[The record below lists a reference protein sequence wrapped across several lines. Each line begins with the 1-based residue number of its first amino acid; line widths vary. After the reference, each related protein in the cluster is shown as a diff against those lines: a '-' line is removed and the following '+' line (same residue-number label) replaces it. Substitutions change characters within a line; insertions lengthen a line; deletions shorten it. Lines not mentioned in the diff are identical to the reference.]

1 MIDFLIRMGGHGQTF
16 EDVRLG
22 YSETVTRL
30 ALAGLGRRTAS
41 RVSDA
46 DAYWGPTAEL
56 LQEAMRLGFVHRQP
70 LPSSRKHL
78 DSHRA
83 TEFRLTDHGREAAS
97 LAKNAPAELTSRL
110 ADAAISAHPYLQN
123 FLMVLEEAPLV
134 CPEIREGQIES
145 STREGHDTRYW
156 ASWAASLIN
165 RNSEVATTTDVAV
178 QLEMEQAVTK
188 RFGLRPN
195 PRPTNKALAEAFND
209 AFAAASLRS
218 RQLPM
223 GATSLKVLKAWGS
236 QLLLFDQSR
245 YVPDYIDSNVIWIA
259 SDLIRE
265 NGVVTHATR
274 RGFEKYGQVVAR
286 ALIEAY
292 QRQAQGRTS
301 DLIKMPYCSC

>member
-1 MIDFLIRMGGHGQTF
+1 
-16 EDVRLG
+16 
-22 YSETVTRL
+22 
-30 ALAGLGRRTAS
+30 
-41 RVSDA
+41 
-46 DAYWGPTAEL
+46 
-56 LQEAMRLGFVHRQP
+56 
-70 LPSSRKHL
+70 
-78 DSHRA
+78 
-83 TEFRLTDHGREAAS
+83 
-97 LAKNAPAELTSRL
+97 
-110 ADAAISAHPYLQN
+110 
-123 FLMVLEEAPLV
+123 
-134 CPEIREGQIES
+134 
-145 STREGHDTRYW
+145 
-156 ASWAASLIN
+156 
-165 RNSEVATTTDVAV
+165 VATTTDVAV

-301 DLIKMPYCSC
+301 DLIKMPYLPIHEVRAEAAFECRVTRALADLVLEKMAAGVFNQLDAQVWLHLSGGEVPESEPIYRRGGMRRFSMTVTSSSKEE